1 MKLLVITRADE
12 SVVEYTRFTH
22 PIIRM
27 FAEKWGAEFKILGS
41 AVGQKVDPRRE
52 FINKMWRILEFYD
65 IFEDYDRIFHVD
77 SDVVINKT
85 CPNVF
90 EIVPSDT
97 IGLVFED
104 KGSRLRN
111 RRERITQIKARFGGN
126 EHWISGYFNMGVFL
140 SSRMHREM
148 FTKIDGQL
156 WEAEVG
162 LEQTH
167 LSYQLMKLKY
177 KYVDL
182 GYKFNHMSMF
192 SEPWNGNASRFDSHI
207 IHYAGDGR
215 FPDKGKRTRNELML
229 DDVRR
234 IYGNEFD

>member
-12 SVVEYTRFTH
+12 SVVEYTQLTH

-27 FAEKWGAEFKILGS
+27 FAEKWGAEFKILG
-41 AVGQKVDPRRE
+41 AATEQKVDPKRE
-52 FINKMWRILEFYD
+52 FINKMWRILEFHD

-90 EIVPSDT
+90 EIVPPDT

-111 RRERITQIKARFGGN
+111 RRGRIAEIKARFGGN
-126 EHWISGYFNMGVFL
+126 EHWISGYFNMGIFL
-140 SSRMHREM
+140 SSKMHRDM

-156 WEAEVG
+156 WKAKVG

-177 KYVDL
+177 KYIDL

-192 SEPWNGNASRFDSHI
+192 SEPWNGSVSRFDSHI
-207 IHYAGDGR
+207 IHYAGGAK
-215 FPDKGKRTRNELML
+215 FPDKGKRSRNQLIK
-229 DDVRR
+229 DDIEK
-234 IYGNEFD
+234 IYNE

>member
-1 MKLLVITRADE
+1 MKLLIITRADE
-12 SVVEYTRFTH
+12 SVAEYTRFTH
-22 PIIRM
+22 PIIQM
-27 FAEKWGAEFKILGS
+27 FARKWGAEFRVLGAS
-41 AVGQKVDPRRE
+41 IEQKVDPKRE

-77 SDVVINKT
+77 SDVIINKN

-104 KGSRLRN
+104 KGSRLKN
-111 RRERITQIKARFGGN
+111 RRDRIAEIKARFGGN

-140 SSRMHREM
+140 SSKMHRDM
-148 FTKIDGQL
+148 FTKIDGHL

-167 LSYQLMKLKY
+167 LSYQLMKLGY

-192 SEPWNGNASRFDSHI
+192 SESWNGSASRFDSHI

-215 FPDKGKRTRNELML
+215 FPDKGKRTRTELML

-234 IYGNEFD
+234 IYGNQFD

>member
-12 SVVEYTRFTH
+12 SVVEYTQLTH

-27 FAEKWGAEFKILGS
+27 FAEKWGAEFKILGTS
-41 AVGQKVDPRRE
+41 SGL
-52 FINKMWRILEFYD
+52 NMMWRVLDFYD

-77 SDVVINKT
+77 SDIVINKT

-97 IGLVFED
+97 VGLVFED
-104 KGSRLRN
+104 KGSRLIN
-111 RRERITQIKARFGGN
+111 RRGRITQIKARFGGN

-140 SSRMHREM
+140 ASKMHREL
-148 FTKIDGQL
+148 FTKINGQL
-156 WEAEVG
+156 WEADRG

-182 GYKFNHMSMF
+182 RYKFNHMSMF
-192 SEPWNGNASRFDSHI
+192 SEPWNGSPSRFDSHI
-207 IHYAGDGR
+207 IHYAGKAK
-215 FPDKGKRTRNELML
+215 FPDKGRRSRLELIK
-229 DDVRR
+229 DDIRQL
-234 IYGNEFD
+234 YG

>member
-12 SVVEYTRFTH
+12 SVVEYTQLTH

-41 AVGQKVDPRRE
+41 AVGQKVDPERE

-65 IFEDYDRIFHVD
+65 IFEDYDRIFHMD
-77 SDVVINKT
+77 SDIVINKT

-97 IGLVFED
+97 VGLVFED

-111 RRERITQIKARFGGN
+111 RRERIAQIKARFGGN
-126 EHWISGYFNMGVFL
+126 EHWISGYFNMGIFL

-192 SEPWNGNASRFDSHI
+192 SEAWNGSVSRFDSHI
-207 IHYAGDGR
+207 IHYAGGAK
-215 FPDKGKRTRNELML
+215 FPDKGKRSRNQLIK
-229 DDVRR
+229 DDVER
-234 IYGNEFD
+234 IYGK